1 MIWLWKG
8 FRTVNEYREH
18 ENSILKN
25 DKYDSA
31 IFVRYD
37 KEGDNHGFTPTTQYV
52 VRIIIRYK
60 IYCSNDF
67 SSKDGN
73 IYGNK

>member
-1 MIWLWKG
+1 MREVGNSDMTSGK

-37 KEGDNHGFTPTTQYV
+37 KEGDNHGFTPTIQYV
-52 VRIIIRYK
+52 VK
-60 IYCSNDF
+60 N
-67 SSKDGN
+67 N
-73 IYGNK
+73 N